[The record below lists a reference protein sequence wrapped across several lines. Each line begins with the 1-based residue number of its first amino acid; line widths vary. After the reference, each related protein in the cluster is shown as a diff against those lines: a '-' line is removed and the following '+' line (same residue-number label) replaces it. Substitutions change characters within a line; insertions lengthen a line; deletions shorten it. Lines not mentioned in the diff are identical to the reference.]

1 MTFIFLEL
9 GITKDSSANKR
20 RAITNH
26 LINGKRSRTNRSIN
40 SKNKLEIEKKTGL
53 M

>member
-9 GITKDSSANKR
+9 GITKGSSANKR

-26 LINGKRSRTNRSIN
+26 LINGKRSRINRSIN
-40 SKNKLEIEKKTGL
+40 SKNNSEVEKKNEL

>member
-1 MTFIFLEL
+1 MTFIFLDL
-9 GITKDSSANKR
+9 GITKVSSANKR

-26 LINGKRSRTNRSIN
+26 LINGKGSRINRSIN
-40 SKNKLEIEKKTGL
+40 SKNKLGVEKKEGL